1 MNAIIHAKAVLP
13 GGILD
18 DATILAEN
26 GNIVAVG
33 QNLSLPDNAQI
44 LDAEGMWVGPG
55 FVDIH
60 IHGDGHA
67 SRWETTPE
75 QVAKYH
81 LRHGTTTMVATLSY
95 SQAPESLLENAK
107 NVQRKLDDGLLPNV
121 CAISFEGP
129 FINPER
135 GANSKAFARPSPD
148 PDEYIPLYEA
158 CHGMIA
164 QWMYAPEM
172 DKDGT
177 FGDFLRDKNLTAAI
191 GHTNASPAQIRDA
204 VDKGAKIATHL
215 FDAMGCWM
223 GNDSWKITGT
233 IQDSAAVGCL
243 ICPELIY
250 EIIPDSKGIHVKP
263 SNMKLTYQLAG
274 PERIAIITDCTICG
288 YDPADYPSDHFR
300 STIDLNYNEL
310 QQLSGS
316 RLTMDLAFR
325 NFMTHTGASV
335 SDLFKMASSTPAK
348 AIGVDHIVGSIVP
361 GKHANLVLLDN
372 DLCLLKVI
380 FRGAVVR

>member
-18 DATILAEN
+18 NAIILTDN
-26 GNIVAVG
+26 GNILAVG
-33 QNLSLPDNAQI
+33 QNLSIPDDAQI

-60 IHGDGHA
+60 IHGDGHD

-75 QVAKYH
+75 QVARYH
-81 LRHGTTTMVATLSY
+81 LRHGTTTLVATLSY
-95 SQAPESLLENAK
+95 SQTPESLLENAK
-107 NVQRKLDDGLLPNV
+107 IVQSKLDDGLLPNV
-121 CAISFEGP
+121 YAISFEGP

-158 CHGMIA
+158 CHGKIA

-243 ICPELIY
+243 ICPELVY

-325 NFMTHTGASV
+325 NFMMHTGASV
-335 SDLFKMASSTPAK
+335 SDLFKMTSTTPAK
-348 AIGVDHIVGSIVP
+348 AIGVDNIVGSIVP
-361 GKHANLVLLDN
+361 GKHANFVVLDKDFHLQ
-372 DLCLLKVI
+372 KVI
-380 FRGAVVR
+380 FRGTVVQ